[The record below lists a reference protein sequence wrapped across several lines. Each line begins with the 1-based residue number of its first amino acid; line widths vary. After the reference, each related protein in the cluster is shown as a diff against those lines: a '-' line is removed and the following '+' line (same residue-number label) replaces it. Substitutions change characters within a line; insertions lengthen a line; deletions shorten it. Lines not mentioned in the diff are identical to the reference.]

1 MGKDFK
7 QEKQVAEFLW
17 CGKKIHPNEEL
28 FRELEM

>member
-1 MGKDFK
+1 MGKDL
-7 QEKQVAEFLW
+7 EHEEFLS